1 MNESTLKRKR
11 SPSTNKLN
19 NKFTTYKKTLDFTDL
34 CIDITRKKNDDLT
47 LGKFVVNYLMVI
59 KKIKNY

>member
-11 SPSTNKLN
+11 SPSTNEPN
-19 NKFTTYKKTLDFTDL
+19 NKCTKYKKTLDFTDL

-47 LGKFVVNYLMVI
+47 LGKFVVNYFMVVN
-59 KKIKNY
+59 KN